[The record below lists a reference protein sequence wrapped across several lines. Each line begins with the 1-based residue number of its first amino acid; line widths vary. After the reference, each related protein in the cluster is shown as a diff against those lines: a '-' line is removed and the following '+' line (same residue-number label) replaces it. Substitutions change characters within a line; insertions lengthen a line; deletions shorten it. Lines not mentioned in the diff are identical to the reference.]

1 MSHIAIDAR
10 IINSSTGVY
19 IERMLHYLQDID
31 RTNKYTVLVR
41 AKDKNYWQPRNK
53 NFSVTV
59 AEFDNYSLAEQIG
72 FKKFLDKLSPD
83 LVHFCMPQQPVFYR
97 GRSVTTFHDLSL
109 LRVYN
114 SDKNWLVYHL
124 KQLIGRFV
132 FRRVARKSQ
141 HIITPSEFTKTDLIA
156 FAKIPSDKVT
166 VTYES
171 AEDISHKDLAPY
183 EHPFKE
189 FILYVGA
196 QSDYKNIKKL
206 GEAHQILLK
215 NNPGLGLI
223 LVGRKNEAALTNE
236 MYFNNKK
243 FKNILFTD
251 FIPDE
256 QRNWLY
262 TKTSAY
268 VFPSLTEGF
277 GLPGLEA
284 MSHGAPVVSSN
295 ATSLPEVY
303 DEAAHY
309 FNPLDV
315 SDMARAIGEVL
326 ADEKLKQ
333 ELIKKGHAQVKKYSW
348 RRMAKQTHGI
358 YEQVIISNS

>member
-1 MSHIAIDAR
+1 MAHIAIDAR
-10 IINSSTGVY
+10 IINSSTGTYVK
-19 IERMLHYLQDID
+19 RMLHYLQDID
-31 RTNKYTVLVR
+31 KTNKYTVLVR
-41 AKDKNYWQPRNK
+41 AKDKDYWRPRNK
-53 NFSVTV
+53 NFSVMV

-83 LVHFCMPQQPVFYR
+83 LVHFCMPQQPVFYK
-97 GRSVTTFHDLSL
+97 GKSVTTFHDLSL

-114 SDKNWLVYHL
+114 SDKNWLVYRF
-124 KQLIGRFV
+124 KQFVGRFV
-132 FRRVARKSQ
+132 FRRVAKKSN
-141 HIITPSEFTKTDLIA
+141 HIITPSEFTKADLMA
-156 FAKIPSDKVT
+156 FAKIPSEKVT

-171 AEDISHKDLAPY
+171 AENISRKDLVPY
-183 EHPFKE
+183 KHPFKE
-189 FILYVGA
+189 FILYVGT

-215 NNPGLGLI
+215 NNPDLGLI
-223 LVGRKNEAALTNE
+223 LVGRKNEAVLINE
-236 MYFNNKK
+236 VYFNRKN

-262 TKTSAY
+262 AKTRAY
-268 VFPSLTEGF
+268 TFASLTEGF

-295 ATSLPEVY
+295 ATCSPEIY
-303 DEAAHY
+303 GEAAHY
-309 FNPLDV
+309 FDPLDV
-315 SDMARAIGEVL
+315 SDIARAIGEVL
-326 ADEKLKQ
+326 ADEKLRQ

-348 RRMAKQTHGI
+348 RRMAEQTHKV
-358 YEQVIISNS
+358 YEQVLASS